1 MSSQSIILY
10 DYEELFNILDEIKE
24 ILRFNLFNI
33 KIKDEELVFNEKKY
47 GNFLILVKE
56 NSNVENVLTNISENK
71 IIKLEKCPIKV
82 EKLIETLNVK
92 LLKQEY
98 NFKSEINLD
107 KYKLD
112 LNSRVIK
119 KSDKKLKLTE
129 KEINIILFLK
139 SKDKPQKIEI
149 LQKEVWGYLSELETH
164 TVETHVY
171 RLRKKIKD
179 IFCDDH
185 FIISEKNGYTIQSK

>member
-1 MSSQSIILY
+1 MNSQNIIIY
-10 DYEELFNILDEIKE
+10 DYDEIFNILNEIKE
-24 ILRFNLFNI
+24 ILKFNLIYIKKSDKQLTIDENI
-33 KIKDEELVFNEKKY
+33 Y

-56 NSNVENVLTNISENK
+56 NNNIKKILPTIYTNRIVK
-71 IIKLEKCPIKV
+71 IKNYPIKM
-82 EKLIETLNVK
+82 ENLIDTLNVQ

-98 NFKSEINLD
+98 NFKSEIKLE
-107 KYKLD
+107 KYTLD
-112 LNSRVIK
+112 LNSKEIK
-119 KSDKKLKLTE
+119 TSSKNLKLTE

-139 SKDKPQKIEI
+139 SKNKPQKIEV

-179 IFCDDH
+179 AFRDEE
-185 FIISEKNGYTIQSK
+185 FIISQKNGYIIN